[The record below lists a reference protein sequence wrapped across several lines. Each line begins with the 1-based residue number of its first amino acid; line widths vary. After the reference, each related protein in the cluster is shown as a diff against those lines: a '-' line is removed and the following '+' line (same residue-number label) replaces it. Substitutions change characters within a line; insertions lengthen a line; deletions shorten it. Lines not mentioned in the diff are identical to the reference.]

1 MKKIY
6 LLLISL
12 ILTTSPLISQTV
24 TTINNDTVICL
35 PISVAKQIILD
46 LENGDL
52 CAKELELIKEDTFNL
67 NKKIFYLD
75 STIVLMSEKEESY
88 LSQIN
93 IYQGIDSLKTEKIDT
108 LKSKLHTTKV
118 TRNILGGA
126 SLGLFIITLI
136 LIL

>member
-12 ILTTSPLISQTV
+12 ILITSPLISQTV

>member
-1 MKKIY
+1 M
-6 LLLISL
+6 
-12 ILTTSPLISQTV
+12 
-24 TTINNDTVICL
+24 
-35 PISVAKQIILD
+35 AKQIILD

-52 CAKELELIKEDTFNL
+52 CTEELELIKKDTFNL
-67 NKKIFYLD
+67 NKKISYLD

-93 IYQGIDSLKTEKIDT
+93 NYQAIDSLKTEKIDT

-118 TRNILGGA
+118 TRNILGGT